1 MVQVVHRRQTPP
13 PSAFLGRGQRVAMA
27 RIAGTASR
35 VPCQHAAEATAPEAG
50 LKSSPRLDDDRTIL

>member
-13 PSAFLGRGQRVAMA
+13 SASLGGQRVAMA

-35 VPCQHAAEATAPEAG
+35 VPRQHAAQAPAPEATG
-50 LKSSPRLDDDRTIL
+50 LNSGLDEL